1 MAEMSFGHRRHGT
14 VARMQDDSPAFNPMA
29 LFQGCAAARPDEH
42 PPLVVDFPERPA
54 KMLAAVLPDY
64 GPASRLKVQL
74 CDLPRLPL
82 GKLRSTEVIVQ
93 VHSASV
99 NPTDWK
105 QRKGTL
111 AKICPLTL
119 PTILGIDLS
128 GVVVRAGDDAP
139 FTEGDEVFGRQ
150 TLDRMREL
158 NGTYSEYVIV
168 EAADIYRKPSNLSH
182 DEAAGVPHACLAA
195 YAALGH
201 VGKLVDKRKQSDKSV
216 LILGGSGGVGSF
228 AVQLAK
234 HHFDCY
240 VMASCSDKNMELVK
254 SLGADEVMN
263 YQDPSFLKA
272 VGYTKFDVVVDCVGG
287 DDYWKAFKPHLQPT
301 GVYVTLVGNERY
313 LANDKSIDSF
323 NVLQIKTDYL
333 FRQISNQ
340 LGASENYHILT
351 GSQILSSDLRI
362 IASLLDKGLLRVVI
376 DRAFS
381 LYEIAEAHKHSE
393 SHHAAGKIILQVRKS
408 SEKEGGGGQSRQ
420 QNG

>member
-128 GVVVRAGDDAP
+128 GRAVPDEKKRFHAILYRKLISSGAFAGVVVRAGDDAP

-201 VGKLVDKRKQSDKSV
+201 VGKLVDKRKQV
-216 LILGGSGGVGSF
+216 LLPP
-228 AVQLAK
+228 
-234 HHFDCY
+234 C
-240 VMASCSDKNMELVK
+240 
-254 SLGADEVMN
+254 
-263 YQDPSFLKA
+263 
-272 VGYTKFDVVVDCVGG
+272 
-287 DDYWKAFKPHLQPT
+287 
-301 GVYVTLVGNERY
+301 
-313 LANDKSIDSF
+313 
-323 NVLQIKTDYL
+323 
-333 FRQISNQ
+333 
-340 LGASENYHILT
+340 
-351 GSQILSSDLRI
+351 
-362 IASLLDKGLLRVVI
+362 SLLPP
-376 DRAFS
+376 S
-381 LYEIAEAHKHSE
+381 LPLMHGA
-393 SHHAAGKIILQVRKS
+393 R
-408 SEKEGGGGQSRQ
+408 
-420 QNG
+420 